1 MTGVEMGKVINVI
14 NDRNALGTLFVSKG
28 YDIESCGGERVNLAD
43 VIANKV
49 GRLFSLASKECQVIS
64 FEEFISLF
72 DLIILQYKKIIIL
85 ENPEY
90 LNLYPVNVILNREVS
105 DSLLAHFDNDTSG
118 DTEIVDI
125 SEYTFVYSNYV
136 NTDAGIAC
144 CYNIGDS
151 LLKSEKIERIVIR
164 EANEE
169 TLEELQLQETPEDY
183 INICN
188 DADYYQLVWKLKK
201 TDQEFVVAWESFFSG
216 KDTISNSLMYLNGV
230 YGRRLKSIATSSVN
244 IEPSIHYPEVT
255 EIMEKYWGYKT
266 FRTLKIYDIAE
277 LEKGEKRVISISQE
291 KIISDLIEQTEKCIS
306 GKTFKDIFVTAP
318 TGAGKSLMFQ
328 IPAMYIGEKYNLVT
342 LVITPLIGLMND
354 QVQAL
359 EAKGYHAARTINSD
373 ISPII
378 KQEILDEVAD
388 GTCHILYLS
397 PESLLSRS
405 DVEALIGKRRIG
417 MLVVDEAHIVTT
429 WGKQFR
435 PDYWYLGDHVQKL
448 RRTQARNEEDPMPFI
463 IATFT
468 ATAIY
473 EGHEDMYHETLNSLH
488 MIDPITYLGYVKR
501 ENISIEI
508 GEVEVKKNKTEYEL
522 NKFDSLISV
531 MNIAI
536 MRNQK
541 VLIYF
546 PTVVLINR
554 FVDYCYSKNLGDYV
568 TKFHGQLDADTKEEN
583 RVDFLK
589 GNKLVMAATK
599 AFGMGIDIPDIT
611 IVAHF
616 APTGNVCDY
625 MQEIGR
631 AARDNTI
638 NGHAIYKHMSNDFQH
653 INRLHGLSAIRNYQL
668 VEVIKKV
675 LELYIEHR
683 YGDGTPDGK
692 HVKKRNEMLI
702 DTESFSYIFDGP
714 LSDDSDLINKV
725 KTAMLLIQK
734 DYENRGYAPFYM
746 RPIPIFAYGYFSLS
760 PQMQRTLNAKYH
772 KSVELKYAPLNVCEV
787 NLKKIWETTYESKMS
802 FPKFKYLL
810 YSNRDELDF
819 NKKYSFSTAM
829 SVDVYFEDN
838 YIQKFEQIF
847 SALKEATHLSIY
859 QGKYYFFEELVD
871 VIVKKIS
878 ISKYKAESILNVVLA
893 AMDVYRREYAQR
905 MYGKIYSSHV
915 SQNGRV
921 SYLFETPSREFF
933 SWVKKGF
940 KTVQE
945 NTEDGHMYVVNDMS
959 GKAIK
964 EITTLLGLFEAF
976 GVLRFKSLGGSN
988 SQIYIYVNET
998 KTMTMVRDKPYT
1010 YQNKLLE
1017 LINYRH
1023 KESVR
1028 MLTYLFQNNFTSD
1041 QVWDHLENYFLGI
1054 LPEELR
1060 DEEQQVELKDLENLS
1075 VQFQIGEDLAEEY
1088 ENWEEANI
1096 LFDSDVISQLD
1107 STSVPLAKYYNAKLI
1122 IGDEKIE
1129 VDLAWIDKKLLIT
1142 NGEEADI
1149 LRDTAKQSG
1158 WICIPMDNISIDLLS
1173 SFF

>member
-1 MTGVEMGKVINVI
+1 MEKVLNVI
-14 NDRNALGTLFVSKG
+14 RDNNATGILFVTKG
-28 YDIESCGGERVNLAD
+28 FDIENCGGDRINLAD
-43 VIANKV
+43 VIVNKV
-49 GRLFSLASKECQVIS
+49 GRLFSLATKECQVIS
-64 FEEFISLF
+64 FEEFICMF
-72 DLIILQYKKIIIL
+72 DMIILQYKKVIIL

-90 LNLYPVNVILNREVS
+90 NNLYPINVTINDDVS
-105 DSLLAHFDNDTSG
+105 NSLLVHFDDEANG
-118 DTEIVDI
+118 DTELIEI
-125 SEYTFVYSNYV
+125 SEYTYVYSNYV
-136 NTDAGIAC
+136 KTDAGIAC

-151 LLKSEKIERIVIR
+151 LLKSEKIERIVIKG
-164 EANEE
+164 AEE
-169 TLEELQLQETPEDY
+169 KELEEIQLDSVPEDY
-183 INICN
+183 TNICN
-188 DADYYQLVWKLKK
+188 DVDYYQLVCGLKN
-201 TDQEFVVAWESFFSG
+201 TDQSFVVAWESYIAG
-216 KDTISNSLMYLNGV
+216 KETISAALRYLNGL
-230 YGRRLKSIATSSVN
+230 YDRRIQSIAVSGVS
-244 IEPSIHYPEVT
+244 IEPSVHYPEVF

-266 FRTLKIYDIAE
+266 FRSLKTYDMAA
-277 LEKGEKRVISISQE
+277 LEKDEKKVVSISQE
-291 KIISDLIEQTEKCIS
+291 KIISDLIEQIEKCIS
-306 GKTFKDIFVTAP
+306 GKTFKDVFVTAP

-359 EAKGYHAARTINSD
+359 ESKGYHAARTINSD

-378 KQEILDEVAD
+378 KQEILDEVAN

-405 DVEALIGKRRIG
+405 DIEALIGKRRIG

-448 RRTQARNEEDPMPFI
+448 RRTQARNEENPMPFI
-463 IATFT
+463 VATFT

-501 ENISIEI
+501 ENINIEI

-522 NKFDSLISV
+522 NKFDALISI
-531 MNIAI
+531 MNTAI

-568 TKFHGQLDADTKEEN
+568 TKFHGQLDADMKEEN

-589 GNKLVMAATK
+589 GNKLIMAATK

-611 IVAHF
+611 IVSHF

-631 AARDNTI
+631 AARDSSI
-638 NGHAIYKHMSNDFQH
+638 DGRAIYKHMSNDFQH
-653 INRLHGLSAIRNYQL
+653 INRLHGLSAIRTYQL
-668 VEVIKKV
+668 IEVIKKI
-675 LELYIEHR
+675 LELYIAHR
-683 YGDGTPDGK
+683 YGDGTSGGK
-692 HVKKRNEMLI
+692 YVKKRNEMLI

-714 LSDDSDLINKV
+714 MSDDSNLINKV

-746 RPIPIFAYGYFSLS
+746 RPIPIFAYGYFALS
-760 PQMQRTLNAKYH
+760 PQTQRTLNAKYY
-772 KSVELKYAPLNVCEV
+772 KSVELKYAPQNVCEV
-787 NLKKIWETTYESKMS
+787 NLKKIWETSYEAKMS

-810 YSNRDELDF
+810 YSNSDELDF
-819 NKKYSFSTAM
+819 NKKYSFNTAM
-829 SVDVYFEDN
+829 SVEVYFEEN
-838 YIQKFEQIF
+838 HIQKFHQIF
-847 SALKEATHLSIY
+847 SAIKEATHLSIY

-871 VIVKKIS
+871 VIVKKAS

-905 MYGKIYSSHV
+905 MYGKIYSSHA

-933 SWVKKGF
+933 AWVEKGF

-945 NTEDGHMYVVNDMS
+945 NTEDEHMYVVNDKS
-959 GKAIK
+959 GKGIK

-1010 YQNKLLE
+1010 YRNKLLE

-1028 MLTYLFQNNFTSD
+1028 MLTYLFQNNFNSD

-1054 LPEELR
+1054 LPEALR
-1060 DEEQQVELKDLENLS
+1060 EDEQHVDPKDLENIS
-1075 VQFQIGEDLAEEY
+1075 VQLQTGEDLAEEY

-1096 LFDSDVISQLD
+1096 LFDSEVISKLD
-1107 STSVPLAKYYNAKLI
+1107 STIVPLANYYNAKLI
-1122 IGDEKIE
+1122 IGEEKIE
-1129 VDLAWIDKKLLIT
+1129 VDLAWIEQKLLIT
-1142 NGEEADI
+1142 SGEETNI

-1158 WICIPMDNISIDLLS
+1158 WTCVPMDEISTDLLV